1 MSGSRAF
8 CDLQTKTI
16 SGTSMATPA
25 VAGAAAVFLSEFPN
39 KTPKEAKAYLKCSA
53 IDGTI
58 SDVKGTPNKFLHVS
72 TSVKQSCLS
81 GGGGGGGGGS
91 GGGSPPAATPAPVPV
106 PATPAPVPAPPGACQ
121 DKSPSV
127 CGAAG
132 TTTASSRTIFQLNS
146 IGLSSAAYMA
156 WLRTRGA
163 IFGCMYV
170 CMDGWM
176 YV

>member
-121 DKSPSV
+121 DKSPSGFTLN
-127 CGAAG
+127 GAAAQCSDLKNYCRARPC
-132 TTTASSRTIFQLNS
+132 TKWNACCAVRWMPASWPCSQS
-146 IGLSSAAYMA
+146 QHALS
-156 WLRTRGA
+156 
-163 IFGCMYV
+163 C
-170 CMDGWM
+170 
-176 YV
+176 